1 MLLARRSSV
10 LSERPFKAAT
20 RALSCCKMLMVPL
33 DVFSLLTMG
42 RVMRELRISGDAVM
56 GKATGRRR
64 VRNKDTAGNM
74 IDFD

>member
-1 MLLARRSSV
+1 
-10 LSERPFKAAT
+10 
-20 RALSCCKMLMVPL
+20 MLMVPL